1 MDTDNPAT
9 GPSDDTGNDDAA
21 SSDTTL
27 KNDNHGDDT
36 DNVPKKQT
44 DIVLKHVEVNFVPHV
59 TKEQA
64 ANRRR
69 VKPMVKQNT
78 APKPMATPPPSPTVN
93 GISVFSSFFFF
104 RKNYLLLS
112 CATSVRPSVC
122 RLWKYFLFA
131 VIRYLASRLI
141 SKSA

>member
-9 GPSDDTGNDDAA
+9 GLSDDTSNDAAA

-27 KNDNHGDDT
+27 KNDNHGDDI

-93 GISVFSSFFFF
+93 GISVFDISTNTEVSTDGSV
-104 RKNYLLLS
+104 LLS
-112 CATSVRPSVC
+112 PDPVC
-122 RLWKYFLFA
+122 DA
-131 VIRYLASRLI
+131 EGSTGASTDV
-141 SKSA
+141 K